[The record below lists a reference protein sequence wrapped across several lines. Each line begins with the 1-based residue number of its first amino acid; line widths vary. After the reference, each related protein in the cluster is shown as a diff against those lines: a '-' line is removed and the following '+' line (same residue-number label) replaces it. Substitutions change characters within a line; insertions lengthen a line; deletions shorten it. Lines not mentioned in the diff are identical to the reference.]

1 MQTIL
6 KGNKVLFEFSL
17 GEIDEDILSLLSSFK
32 FARKSKASEKEIF
45 RLSEEIKTKWWKKN
59 KKRFIDEDNNR

>member
-6 KGNKVLFEFSL
+6 KGNKVLFEFNL

-32 FARKSKASEKEIF
+32 IAGKSKASEKEIF
-45 RLSEEIKTKWWKKN
+45 RLSDEIKAKWWKKN
-59 KKRFIDEDNNR
+59 KKRFIDEDSN